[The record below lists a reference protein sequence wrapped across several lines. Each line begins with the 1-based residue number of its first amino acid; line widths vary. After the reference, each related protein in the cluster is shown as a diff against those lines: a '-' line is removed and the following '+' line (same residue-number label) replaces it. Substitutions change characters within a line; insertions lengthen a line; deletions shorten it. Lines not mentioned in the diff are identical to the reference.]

1 VIGARLKRDDGAADA
16 RRFGRVA
23 QRFDR
28 HLTRE
33 PFGRTLLR
41 RPRSGAFEFHDYC
54 SCSLCRDALGR
65 IRIRSLR
72 RREMLTEEVGDLVER
87 DLVQPIIEID
97 VVGARDDHKLFRLR
111 RSWATEH
118 GDSDFWYHCRTMG
131 IPDSLAEK
139 VEL

>member
-1 VIGARLKRDDGAADA
+1 
-16 RRFGRVA
+16 
-23 QRFDR
+23 
-28 HLTRE
+28 
-33 PFGRTLLR
+33 
-41 RPRSGAFEFHDYC
+41 
-54 SCSLCRDALGR
+54 
-65 IRIRSLR
+65 
-72 RREMLTEEVGDLVER
+72 MLTEEVGDLVER

-139 VEL
+139 VELWSGKEGVFQLDLFTQDSWIAGARGPAQSSGIA